1 MARFDEVLLDLV
13 KPMVEDK
20 DSLEVRQMPSNNE
33 KEIVLYVYA
42 KNDDI
47 ARLIGRKG
55 SMAAALRQ
63 RNLQMQMA
71 LSEDFQMDIRQK
83 SILMVVPF
91 LKGKDSCCLL
101 LELQ

>member
-1 MARFDEVLLDLV
+1 MILKMEKSDMMISISTRSRNLLLEDLWVLFYRIRICLQEQSWIISV
-13 KPMVEDK
+13 MEDSMQRMK
-20 DSLEVRQMPSNNE
+20 N
-33 KEIVLYVYA
+33 VLQQ
-42 KNDDI
+42 
-47 ARLIGRKG
+47 L
-55 SMAAALRQ
+55 S
-63 RNLQMQMA
+63 LQMQMA